1 MSASIRLRGV
11 TKFFGG
17 LEALRM
23 IDIDVEPGEIV
34 TVLGASGSGKTTL
47 LRLIGGLEEPSAG
60 VVTVDDASPHD
71 ARVAKRVGF
80 VPQSPALLP
89 WRTVAQNAR
98 LLLEVNRAAAG
109 DATRSPDDLLAE
121 VGLAEFAKSY
131 PHELSGGMQQRVA
144 LVRAMALGAPLLLMD
159 EPFAA
164 LDEITRADMR
174 HLLARLCESMS
185 TTIVFVTHSIAE
197 AVFLSDRV
205 VVLSNRPGRVV
216 GIEPITLSRP
226 ATPADGGRRRVLRAH
241 EATQGAA
248 ARGGRDAVDSP
259 GRPVVRAR
267 TLTLATIV
275 GIVAIGGLWELLVR
289 SFDVRE
295 FILLPPSKIVTELR
309 QRPRFYLDASLVTGR
324 HALVGIVLAL
334 AVALVVGAAL
344 ATSRFLEQAAQPVLI
359 LILVAP
365 WVAYF
370 ASVVARFGSGDP
382 PVLFLATLVCVPA
395 FTFADGDRSA
405 FERSGGA

>member
-1 MSASIRLRGV
+1 VSASIRLRGV

-23 IDIDVEPGEIV
+23 VDIDVEPGEIV

-47 LRLIGGLEEPSAG
+47 LRLIGGLDEPSAG
-60 VVTVDDASPHD
+60 VVTVDDASPHH
-71 ARVAKRVGF
+71 ARIAKRVGF

-121 VGLAEFAKSY
+121 VGLAEFAKAY

-174 HLLARLCESMS
+174 HLLARLCESIA
-185 TTIVFVTHSIAE
+185 TTVVFVTHSIAE

-216 GIEPITLSRP
+216 GIEPITLPRP
-226 ATPADGGRRRVLRAH
+226 RHPQMEDDAEFFALTRRLRALLR
-241 EATQGAA
+241 EGAA
-248 ARGGRDAVDSP
+248 MRSTPP
-259 GRPVVRAR
+259 GV
-267 TLTLATIV
+267 
-275 GIVAIGGLWELLVR
+275 
-289 SFDVRE
+289 
-295 FILLPPSKIVTELR
+295 PS
-309 QRPRFYLDASLVTGR
+309 
-324 HALVGIVLAL
+324 
-334 AVALVVGAAL
+334 
-344 ATSRFLEQAAQPVLI
+344 
-359 LILVAP
+359 
-365 WVAYF
+365 
-370 ASVVARFGSGDP
+370 
-382 PVLFLATLVCVPA
+382 
-395 FTFADGDRSA
+395 
-405 FERSGGA
+405 